1 MKSRKIITGGI
12 TKLDTLYYLAFV
24 KIRSRANI
32 TKPFYSD
39 GTLTLE
45 AFKNLVNER
54 MKPLTTLAKPN
65 DPYEVDIYE
74 FEMLIDI
81 KKFLL
86 IFFMNYKD
94 MKDVEVP
101 APKIATAK
109 SVIPEDIRSFEIDW
123 N

>member
-1 MKSRKIITGGI
+1 M
-12 TKLDTLYYLAFV
+12 YYLAFV
-24 KIRSRANI
+24 RIHSRADI

-39 GTLTLE
+39 GTLTLD
-45 AFKNLVNER
+45 AFKKLVNAR
-54 MKPLTTLAKPN
+54 TKPLTTLAKPN

-86 IFFMNYKD
+86 IFFMNYED

-101 APKIATAK
+101 APKVATAK
-109 SVIPEDIRSFEIDW
+109 SVIPEDIRSFEIEW